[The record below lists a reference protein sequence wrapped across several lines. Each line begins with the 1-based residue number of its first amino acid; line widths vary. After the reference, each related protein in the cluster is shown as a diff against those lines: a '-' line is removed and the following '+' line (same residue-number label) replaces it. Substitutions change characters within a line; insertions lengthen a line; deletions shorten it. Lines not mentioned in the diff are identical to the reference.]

1 VIGGQNGHFSASKQA
16 LPSVRWP
23 QAAIIFERSGGQGAA
38 PQAAAPVPYGFSRA
52 KISAEL
58 LTIRKSTIIGVV
70 MHKVRSEITGS
81 VWKVEVAVGQSV
93 SEGDTLVIV
102 ESMKMEIPISAPA
115 SGVVTE
121 ILIAEGEPVA
131 DDQVVVHLD

>member
-1 VIGGQNGHFSASKQA
+1 
-16 LPSVRWP
+16 
-23 QAAIIFERSGGQGAA
+23 
-38 PQAAAPVPYGFSRA
+38 
-52 KISAEL
+52 
-58 LTIRKSTIIGVV
+58 

-81 VWKVEVAVGQSV
+81 VWKVEVALGQSV

-115 SGVVTE
+115 SGVVIE

-131 DDQVVVHLD
+131 DDQVVMHLD

>member
-1 VIGGQNGHFSASKQA
+1 
-16 LPSVRWP
+16 
-23 QAAIIFERSGGQGAA
+23 
-38 PQAAAPVPYGFSRA
+38 
-52 KISAEL
+52 
-58 LTIRKSTIIGVV
+58 

-81 VWKVEVAVGQSV
+81 VWKVEVAVGQTV

-131 DDQVVVHLD
+131 DDQVVIHLD

>member
-1 VIGGQNGHFSASKQA
+1 
-16 LPSVRWP
+16 
-23 QAAIIFERSGGQGAA
+23 
-38 PQAAAPVPYGFSRA
+38 
-52 KISAEL
+52 
-58 LTIRKSTIIGVV
+58 

-81 VWKVEVAVGQSV
+81 VWKLEVAVGQSV

-115 SGVVTE
+115 AGVVRD

-131 DDQVVVHLD
+131 DDQVVIHLD

>member
-1 VIGGQNGHFSASKQA
+1 
-16 LPSVRWP
+16 
-23 QAAIIFERSGGQGAA
+23 
-38 PQAAAPVPYGFSRA
+38 
-52 KISAEL
+52 
-58 LTIRKSTIIGVV
+58 

-81 VWKVEVAVGQSV
+81 VWKVEVAMGQSV